1 MEILN
6 EINTFKRSDGHLFNP
21 PNPPTLCTYQ
31 GEIELIADVRLQDN
45 SNLFYCKQ

>member
-6 EINTFKRSDGHLFNP
+6 EINTFKRSDGHLF
-21 PNPPTLCTYQ
+21 NPPTLCTYQ
-31 GEIELIADVRLQDN
+31 GEIELIADVRLQDI